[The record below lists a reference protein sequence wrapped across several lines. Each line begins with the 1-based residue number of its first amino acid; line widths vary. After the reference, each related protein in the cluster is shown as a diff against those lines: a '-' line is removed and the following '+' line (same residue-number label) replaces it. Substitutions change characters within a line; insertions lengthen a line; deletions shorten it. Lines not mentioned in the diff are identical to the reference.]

1 MSKKKDE
8 DVAKIRLRLDQLE
21 VGRTDAR
28 ARLMSLK
35 KANARAIRGAEEAKR
50 IIARA

>member
-1 MSKKKDE
+1 MTGNE
-8 DVAKIRLRLDQLE
+8 MAKIRRRLDQLE
-21 VGRTDAR
+21 VGRKDTR
-28 ARLMSLK
+28 NRLERLK